1 MPGLVRKEICRIFET
16 KSPTEERMKKYIRT
30 ESEITKK
37 PAYDSKY
44 KYVRTDL
51 MEKMIKKWRKKKNGK
66 NDYVVEE

>member
-51 MEKMIKKWRKKKNGK
+51 MEKMIKSCRGVKKM
-66 NDYVVEE
+66 